1 MPTYDFLDKETGD
14 IFEKRFSNWE
24 EKDAW
29 LAENP
34 HLVQTIT
41 KAPGVISGSG
51 GQAPSGFNEVLAKVA
66 EKHPNSAVADRVGG
80 RGIKEAKTREVV
92 KKHVERVTKRIESG
106 KG

>member
-14 IFEKRFSNWE
+14 IFEMYFSSW
-24 EKDAW
+24 KDKE
-29 LAENP
+29 LFVAENP
-34 HLVQTIT
+34 QLVQIMT
-41 KAPGVISGSG
+41 KAPGIISGSSG
-51 GQAPSGFNEVLAKVA
+51 RAPSGFNEVLSKVA

>member
-1 MPTYDFLDKETGD
+1 MPTYDFLNQENGE
-14 IFEKRFSNWE
+14 IIEKQFSNWE

-29 LAENP
+29 LKENTNY
-34 HLVQTIT
+34 VQTYT

-51 GQAPSGFNEVLAKVA
+51 GRAPSGFNEVLAKVA